1 MVDLFAVTTRGL
13 ETVSA
18 AELAALPGVTV
29 GTTSYRRVTAR
40 AAAPDPALLALR
52 TIDDLFVDVATWE
65 AIGPERAA
73 LATLRACSARLDLR
87 PAAATCGIVRAQSI
101 PHPPDF
107 SVTANFVG
115 RRNYTSDEIKVACA
129 RAIEDR
135 HRGWT
140 YTSDDREADLNVR
153 VFVEHATAHV
163 GVRLASEPLQNR
175 PYKQDHV
182 PGSLRPQVAA
192 AMVWLAGVRPGDR
205 VLDPCCGAGT
215 LLVEAAFRGGHTLGG
230 DPDPTALL
238 AAYGNTATARA
249 RVSLQ
254 RWDARALAVAD
265 GTVTCVLTNPPWG
278 RKVAIEADAEAFYAA
293 IGREVARVATP
304 DARIVVLTWVPEWV
318 RAWGLRVVSELE
330 ISLYGRTPYVMALV
344 R

>member
-1 MVDLFAVTTRGL
+1 MRQKLSRIAIAAGL
-13 ETVSA
+13 H
-18 AELAALPGVTV
+18 
-29 GTTSYRRVTAR
+29 
-40 AAAPDPALLALR
+40 
-52 TIDDLFVDVATWE
+52 I
-65 AIGPERAA
+65 
-73 LATLRACSARLDLR
+73 
-87 PAAATCGIVRAQSI
+87 
-101 PHPPDF
+101 
-107 SVTANFVG
+107 
-115 RRNYTSDEIKVACA
+115 
-129 RAIEDR
+129 
-135 HRGWT
+135 
-140 YTSDDREADLNVR
+140 DDREADLNVACG
-153 VFVEHATAHV
+153 EHATAHV

-254 RWDARALAVAD
+254 RWDARALPVAD

-304 DARIVVLTWVPEWV
+304 RCAYRGSHVGPGVGSRLGSTVVANSRSVSTDARLT
-318 RAWGLRVVSELE
+318 
-330 ISLYGRTPYVMALV
+330 
-344 R
+344 